1 MAPKPRACD
10 SGFAELF
17 ERIGALVDRR
27 ILLRAI
33 DRERNVHRTWVLG
46 VGRDLLGDLV
56 VSVTFGRTGTEGRT
70 IRYAM
75 ADEASAARFVLNAL
89 RRRAGAERRCG
100 AAYRVVEATGF
111 EPLPHGLMTER
122 L

>member
-1 MAPKPRACD
+1 
-10 SGFAELF
+10 
-17 ERIGALVDRR
+17 VDRR

-111 EPLPHGLMTER
+111 GPLPHGLMTEP

>member
-1 MAPKPRACD
+1 M
-10 SGFAELF
+10 
-17 ERIGALVDRR
+17 
-27 ILLRAI
+27 LRAV
-33 DRERNVHRTWVLG
+33 DAQRNVRRSWSCR

-75 ADEASAARFVLNAL
+75 ADEASAERFLMTAL

-100 AAYRVVEATGF
+100 AAYHLVEATGF
-111 EPLPHGLMTER
+111 EALPPSVMTTAGLEAWPMSRREASGAVT
-122 L
+122 